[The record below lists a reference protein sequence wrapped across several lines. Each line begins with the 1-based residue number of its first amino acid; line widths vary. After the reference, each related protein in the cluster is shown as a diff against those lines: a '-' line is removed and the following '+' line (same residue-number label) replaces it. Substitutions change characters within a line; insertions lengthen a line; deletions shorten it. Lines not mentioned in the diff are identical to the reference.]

1 MKKPTKLS
9 LGKLRPVKKKTK
21 ERSPVLIGTLLLQ
34 QSTLKCLI
42 KQMNESRADDEIPCN
57 LAGWFNDDA
66 QGKYITVQLSA
77 AVSTQGTRTSA
88 LNPAILPAEER
99 GKLSRRD
106 LRPVVVINSP

>member
-1 MKKPTKLS
+1 MKQPTKLS
-9 LGKLRPVKKKTK
+9 LGKLRPVNKKTK

-66 QGKYITVQLSA
+66 QGQYITVQLSPRFQRKEPEPPR
-77 AVSTQGTRTSA
+77 S
-88 LNPAILPAEER
+88 ILPFCQPKKEE
-99 GKLSRRD
+99 
-106 LRPVVVINSP
+106 N